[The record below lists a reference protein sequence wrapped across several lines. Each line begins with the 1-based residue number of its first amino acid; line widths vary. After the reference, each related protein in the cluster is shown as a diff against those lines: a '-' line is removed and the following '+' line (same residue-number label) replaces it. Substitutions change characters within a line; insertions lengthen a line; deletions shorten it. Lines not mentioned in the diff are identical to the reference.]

1 MAAKTGNTK
10 IKLPPL
16 KSSTTKGRSL
26 QYKLNNQG
34 CHSKL
39 PQCRK
44 FVLYCI
50 YLQLLYLLIF
60 IECIYCIYTLYFY
73 IYLI

>member
-16 KSSTTKGRSL
+16 KSSTTEKGRPL
-26 QYKLNNQG
+26 QYKYWNIQG
-34 CHSKL
+34 GHSKL

-44 FVLYCI
+44 FVFYCI
-50 YLQLLYLLIF
+50 YLQIIVF
-60 IECIYCIYTLYFY
+60 INIY
-73 IYLI
+73 